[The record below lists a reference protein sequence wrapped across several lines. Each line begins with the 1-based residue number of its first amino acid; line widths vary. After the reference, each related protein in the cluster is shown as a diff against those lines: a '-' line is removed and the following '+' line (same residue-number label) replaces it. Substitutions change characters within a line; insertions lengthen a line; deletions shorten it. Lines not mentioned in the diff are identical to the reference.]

1 LSHRGITADP
11 SVNKTSSKSIQSHN
25 SAMLANSNT
34 KYQLL
39 LARDLEYISEDTYE
53 ELRSGYDRVIQML
66 SRLSQSLGND
76 PRTRSRSEGQS
87 RPRHDE

>member
-1 LSHRGITADP
+1 
-11 SVNKTSSKSIQSHN
+11 
-25 SAMLANSNT
+25 MLANSNT

-87 RPRHDE
+87 RPRHDEQQRENVRVRAGRVSLIDRKHPGRYV